1 MFCIRDIY
9 ITKFIQLVSLQPV
22 DQFSL
27 SCTRKP
33 QIRAIHTYAGCT
45 KATINNWDIRPLVA
59 IKALLANISWI
70 AGQIHIIKLALES
83 TH

>member
-45 KATINNWDIRPLVA
+45 KATINN
-59 IKALLANISWI
+59 
-70 AGQIHIIKLALES
+70 
-83 TH
+83 